1 MNRLRSHGVP
11 LDRLYVV
18 YLKGYTKFYTVL
30 MMLLLNG
37 SFVLWEGLRELC
49 VPRLNNMVLN
59 MKAQL
64 SAIFLCTLV
73 FNLGLFDRNYAVSVE
88 QQLEPTRLCNASAR
102 KKEHRPLNNHQH
114 LQPKHS
120 VLLGNVLLLSE
131 PIAHHLYSRQQQQQ
145 PYRSQKLTNTEQ
157 HILVMNLLTNPTH
170 I

>member
-102 KKEHRPLNNHQH
+102 KKNTG
-114 LQPKHS
+114 
-120 VLLGNVLLLSE
+120 LLIITSISSQNTAYYWATSCYCLSLLL
-131 PIAHHLYSRQQQQQ
+131 ITCILDNNNNN
-145 PYRSQKLTNTEQ
+145 LTD
-157 HILVMNLLTNPTH
+157 HKS
-170 I
+170 

>member
-59 MKAQL
+59 MESSQRC
-64 SAIFLCTLV
+64 IFLCTLV

-88 QQLEPTRLCNASAR
+88 QQLEPTSLCNASAR
-102 KKEHRPLNNHQH
+102 KKEQYRPLNNHQN

-120 VLLGNVLLLSE
+120 VLLGNVCYCLSLLL
-131 PIAHHLYSRQQQQQ
+131 ITCILDNNNNN
-145 PYRSQKLTNTEQ
+145 LTD
-157 HILVMNLLTNPTH
+157 HKS
-170 I
+170 